1 MKRLFVAIVGMSVVS
16 GTVLAWNRVPATGAV
31 RVIHLVPRN
40 APITVPDGGQG
51 FYFVTNVPIDI
62 PIQGCTNPT
71 VTFLVPKTDP
81 ADVTNTKDNP
91 AYRDSVDALMLAYS
105 QSRSVAIYVDSCVN
119 GYPRVVGLDIL

>member
-1 MKRLFVAIVGMSVVS
+1 MEQGSRNGRRKS
-16 GTVLAWNRVPATGAV
+16 NP
-31 RVIHLVPRN
+31 PR
-40 APITVPDGGQG
+40 APQCAHNVPDGGQG